1 VVSAFIAGS
10 GHFFNNDKGSLLIFL
25 KAFAAFS
32 YVFFNLLE
40 INSHKK
46 INIMEKYAVVNSRN
60 LTKTLLYKIILTL
73 LVLFFLFLFALS
85 SNWFGEGSALETFFF
100 KNESSVMTPI
110 SIGIVIIAV
119 ILSVVTRSRMRNPI
133 PLGTLELDEQ
143 GYTFTGMDNGQT
155 RGTWNNARYVVLE
168 FFSVAKMNNPK
179 GCLNYLT
186 IVDNLGTHT
195 YEILIESSLAKSG
208 LGDQLRQINTKVPV
222 KVKYAQLIKQIF
234 RDKDLSLR

>member
-1 VVSAFIAGS
+1 
-10 GHFFNNDKGSLLIFL
+10 
-25 KAFAAFS
+25 
-32 YVFFNLLE
+32 
-40 INSHKK
+40 
-46 INIMEKYAVVNSRN
+46 MEKYAVVNSRN

-155 RGTWNNARYVVLE
+155 RGTWNNARYVVFE

-179 GCLNYLT
+179 GCLNYL
-186 IVDNLGTHT
+186 
-195 YEILIESSLAKSG
+195 
-208 LGDQLRQINTKVPV
+208 
-222 KVKYAQLIKQIF
+222 
-234 RDKDLSLR
+234 

>member
-1 VVSAFIAGS
+1 
-10 GHFFNNDKGSLLIFL
+10 
-25 KAFAAFS
+25 
-32 YVFFNLLE
+32 
-40 INSHKK
+40 
-46 INIMEKYAVVNSRN
+46 MEKYQVVNSRN
-60 LTKTLLYKIILTL
+60 LSKTLLYKIIIAV

-100 KNESSVMTPI
+100 KNESSIMSPI
-110 SIGIVIIAV
+110 SIGLVIIAV
-119 ILSVVTRSRMRNPI
+119 VFSVVTRSRMRNPI
-133 PLGTLELDEQ
+133 PLGELELNEQ
-143 GYTFTGMDNGQT
+143 GYTFTGMNNAQT

-168 FFSVAKMNNPK
+168 FFSASSLNNPK

-208 LGDQLRQINTKVPV
+208 LGDQLRQLNTKVPV
-222 KVKYAQLIKQIF
+222 KVKFVHLIKKIF